1 MTAAFA
7 AGLYKPDGF
16 RTKVDCRAKQ
26 LGSIIDPSRETL
38 DESKVSLRS
47 EQIVEYVHWEGRRAL
62 GHDNF
67 DAWRACDSFK
77 VRLLRSA
84 GRTPPSTFC
93 DIDLMAPLRG
103 MPANRGIG

>member
-1 MTAAFA
+1 M
-7 AGLYKPDGF
+7 
-16 RTKVDCRAKQ
+16 DCRAKQ